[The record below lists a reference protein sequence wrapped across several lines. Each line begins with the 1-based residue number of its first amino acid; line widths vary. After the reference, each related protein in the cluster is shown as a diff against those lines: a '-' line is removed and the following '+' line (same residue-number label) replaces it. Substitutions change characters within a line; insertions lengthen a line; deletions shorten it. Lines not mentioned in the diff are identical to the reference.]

1 MNFKFKNTL
10 IWMTLLSILILTTV
24 GVTYQSTSA
33 LVEKTIFDHLHTL
46 TADTAI
52 KIEIWLNQQMKIL
65 NATADSINYQNI
77 GKNSETLAPLKMAM
91 KAGHFSDV
99 YIGLPT
105 GKIIDGANWSP
116 PDTYDTRIRP
126 WYLRAIEAGKTTVTK
141 PYVDL
146 TTMELVIA
154 LVTPLTDNDNF
165 VGVMSADTVLDFLV
179 ENIVNLKIAKSGYAF
194 IVEKNGMIL
203 VHPNQKYV
211 MEDKFQ
217 KIEPNVDWDLEIS
230 KNLQSGTI
238 KYIAINQGNDHLL
251 SYQKVKNTD
260 WYICID
266 IPLAEAYA
274 LTQRATVLSAVEIV
288 LITLGGLA
296 LVTLLGVGGSVLVL
310 LVFNRKFKTT
320 VNKQREELS
329 GMSENLQW
337 NIDKRKEIETYYQT
351 LFEVANDAIL
361 LTHDL
366 HFVECNEKA
375 TEMFGLSQQGL
386 IGRTLLELSP
396 LTQPNGKNSQNCIE
410 DIINHANSEEQQ
422 FFVWTF
428 QRGNGA
434 EFPAEVGLKILHLNN
449 IELALFSIRDISKR
463 VDAEGQLRQAQK
475 MAAMGE
481 MLGAIAHQWRQPLNA
496 LSTYIASIQS
506 AYYNKKISK
515 KFVDK
520 LVNGADSQ
528 IQFMSKTID
537 DFRHFFKPSKQKE
550 PFNLNI
556 AVDNAAKLLEPQLTQ
571 NEIDLIVNKPKEDSP
586 LIVFGY
592 QSEFIHVIVN
602 ILGNAMDSIKEKRL
616 ITRSTNSGIVRIDV
630 AIDSPR
636 ASISITD
643 NGCGISEQLLSKI
656 FTPYF
661 TTKGSA
667 SGTGIGLYM
676 AKMIVEKEMDGLLSV
691 ENVTGGSRFTI
702 QLPLGQTKESD
713 D

>member
-1 MNFKFKNTL
+1 
-10 IWMTLLSILILTTV
+10 MTLFSVLILSAV
-24 GVTYQSTSA
+24 GITYQSTSS
-33 LVEKTIFDHLHTL
+33 LVEKTIFEHLHSL
-46 TADTAI
+46 TVDTAI

-65 NATADSINYQNI
+65 NATADSINFETI
-77 GKNSETLAPLKMAM
+77 GNNPKTLGPLKMAM

-105 GKIIDGANWSP
+105 GKIIDGADWSP
-116 PDTYDTRIRP
+116 PETYDTRIRP
-126 WYLRAIEAGKTTVTK
+126 WYLRAIEAGQAAVTK
-141 PYVDL
+141 PYIDL

-154 LVTPLTDNDNF
+154 IATPLTDNNNF
-165 VGVMSADTVLDFLV
+165 IGVLSADTVLDVLV
-179 ENIVNLKIAKSGYAF
+179 ENIVNLKIAESGYAF
-194 IVEKNGMIL
+194 IIEENGMVL

-211 MEDKFQ
+211 MKNKFQ
-217 KIEPNVDWDLEIS
+217 QIETNLQWDEEIS
-230 KNLQSGTI
+230 KKLQHGTI
-238 KYIAINQGNDHLL
+238 KFIDINNGNNHLL

-260 WYICID
+260 WYVCIVV
-266 IPLAEAYA
+266 PLSEAYA
-274 LTQRATVLSAVEIV
+274 LTQKTTILSAIEIV
-288 LITLGGLA
+288 LISLGGLA
-296 LVTLLGVGGSVLVL
+296 LITLLGVGGSVLVL
-310 LVFNRKFKTT
+310 LVFNRKFETT
-320 VNKQREELS
+320 VNQQRQELS
-329 GMSENLQW
+329 GMSEDLQW
-337 NIDKRKEIETYYQT
+337 NINKRKEIEAYYQT

-375 TEMFGLSQQGL
+375 TEMFGLFRQDL

-396 LTQPNGKNSQNCIE
+396 ATQPNGKNSHSCIE
-410 DIINHANSEEQQ
+410 DIIRRASSEEQQ

-428 QRGNGA
+428 QRGDGS

-449 IELALFSIRDISKR
+449 VELALFSIRDISKR

-515 KFVDK
+515 QFVDK

-556 AVDNAAKLLEPQLTQ
+556 AVDSAAKLLEPQLKQ
-571 NEIDLIVNKPKEDSP
+571 NEIDLIVNKHKEDSP

-616 ITRSTNSGIVRIDV
+616 ITLATDAGIIKIDV
-630 AIDSPR
+630 AIDSHR

-643 NGCGISEQLLSKI
+643 NGCGISEQLLPKI

-667 SGTGIGLYM
+667 AGTGIGLYM
-676 AKMIVEKEMDGLLSV
+676 AKMIVEKEMDGMLSV
-691 ENVTGGSRFTI
+691 ENVTRGSRFTI
-702 QLPLGQTKESD
+702 QLPLGQTKESHD
-713 D
+713 